1 MQKKIDETIK
11 YIENVPATHVL
22 EMIKS
27 GIEPIYTHTNL
38 QSCQRPKLDIA
49 EIMACNAV
57 YSKTEKPKYPTVQS
71 LITYPIERIV
81 YFDTIATT
89 ETEVQCGEE
98 LDLYKYVDFIYDK
111 VSKINFKE
119 FEHTITET
127 AQINALKAYNAIHNK
142 EQLDPSLAKY
152 KEVYDR
158 IKAAF
163 ESELYQVSNKFLLKH
178 HVNPEEAFPLLV
190 KMTLEDMIY
199 NEEMKKCIE
208 SYITPKIKE
217 IINQIIADET
227 PFPIHDA
234 KGTIIGEAP
243 LQKLSVHQGSE
254 RLTLMLAG
262 APASGKG
269 TILAKVLHE
278 AKTTNGIDERDMVKI
293 NTDTHR
299 ILVCHGRQEQLGTN
313 NELHV
318 SLNNDEASY
327 ITLMGYEKM
336 RQKIS
341 QDSAPHMLIDGVAP
355 ANDRIQLGTQNNGKL
370 EISIVTVDPE
380 CSVKR
385 AQQRGE
391 STGRYV
397 QTSYLINSHR
407 NVTLSTYEM
416 LSNKEL
422 IGNKNIQISIY
433 DTNVPHGTTPVY
445 IAWID
450 MKDKKA
456 EIYDSEKLAEFR
468 GKRHI
473 EPILNREQFFSRS
486 MKRSLSMSSS
496 ELLSISGYDVS
507 DSSEQKLDY

>member
-1 MQKKIDETIK
+1 MQNKIDETIK
-11 YIENVPATHVL
+11 YIENVPATQVL
-22 EMIKS
+22 ELIKS

-49 EIMACNAV
+49 EIMACNAA
-57 YSKTEKPKYPTVQS
+57 YTKTEKPKYPSVQS
-71 LITYPIERIV
+71 LITYPIERLV
-81 YFDTIATT
+81 YFDTIATL

-98 LDLYKYVDFIYDK
+98 LDLYKYIDYIYDK

-119 FEHTITET
+119 FEQAIKET
-127 AQINALKAYNAIHNK
+127 AKITALKAFDTIHTK
-142 EQLDPSLAKY
+142 EELDPSLAKY

-163 ESELYQVSNKFLLKH
+163 ENEQYQVSTKFLMKH
-178 HVNPEEAFPLLV
+178 HINPEEAFPLLV
-190 KMTLEDMIY
+190 KMTMEDMVY
-199 NEEMKKCIE
+199 NEEMKKCIQMN
-208 SYITPKIKE
+208 ITPKIKE
-217 IINQIIADET
+217 IIDQVVATET
-227 PFPIHDA
+227 PFPIHDS
-234 KGTIIGEAP
+234 KGNVIGEAP
-243 LQKLSVHQGSE
+243 LQKLSVHQGEE
-254 RLTLMLAG
+254 RVTFMLAG

-269 TILAKVLHE
+269 TILARVLHE
-278 AKTTNGIDERDMVKI
+278 AKTTRGIDERDMVKI

-299 ILVCHGRQEQLGTN
+299 ILVCQGYQEQLGTDK
-313 NELHV
+313 ELHV

-341 QDSAPHMLIDGVAP
+341 QNCAPHMLIDGVAP

-380 CSVKR
+380 SSVKR
-385 AQQRGE
+385 AQHRGE

-407 NVTLSTYEM
+407 NVTVATYDM
-416 LSNKEL
+416 LSNQEL
-422 IGNKNIQISIY
+422 VGTKDIQVSIY
-433 DTNVPHGTTPVY
+433 DTNVPQGTTPVY
-445 IAWID
+445 VAWID

-473 EPILNREQFFSRS
+473 EPILNRDQFFSHQR
-486 MKRSLSMSSS
+486 KRN
-496 ELLSISGYDVS
+496 LSISSNEILFKSGYDVNENN
-507 DSSEQKLDY
+507 DQKLDC

>member
-1 MQKKIDETIK
+1 MQNKIDESIK

-38 QSCQRPKLDIA
+38 QSCQRPKIDIA

-57 YSKTEKPKYPTVQS
+57 YSNTEKPKYPQVQS

-81 YFDTIATT
+81 YFDTIATI

-98 LDLYKYVDFIYDK
+98 LDLYKYVDYIYDK
-111 VSKINFKE
+111 VSKIDFKD
-119 FEHTITET
+119 FEHAIKET
-127 AQINALKAYNAIHNK
+127 AQVTALKAFNAIHNK
-142 EQLDPSLAKY
+142 EGLDPSLAKY

-163 ESELYQVSNKFLLKH
+163 ESGLYQVSNKFLLKH
-178 HVNPEEAFPLLV
+178 HINPEEAFPLLV
-190 KMTLEDMIY
+190 KMTIEDMVY
-199 NEEMKKCIE
+199 NEEMKKCIQ
-208 SYITPKIKE
+208 SNITPEITK
-217 IINQIIADET
+217 IINKVVAEET
-227 PFPIHDA
+227 LFPIHDA

-243 LQKLSVHQGSE
+243 LQKLSLHEGAE

-269 TILAKVLHE
+269 TILAKVLYE
-278 AKTTNGIDERDMVKI
+278 AKITNGIDERDMVKI

-299 ILVCHGRQEQLGTN
+299 ILVCQGRQEQLGTN

-341 QDSAPHMLIDGVAP
+341 QNSAPHMLIDGVAP

-380 CSVKR
+380 SSVKR

-391 STGRYV
+391 TTGRYV

-416 LSNKEL
+416 LSNQEL
-422 IGNKNIQISIY
+422 IGNKNIQVSIY
-433 DTNVPHGTTPVY
+433 DTNVPHGSTPLYV
-445 IAWID
+445 AWID
-450 MKDKKA
+450 IKDKKA
-456 EIYDSEKLAEFR
+456 EIYDSVKLAEFR
-468 GKRHI
+468 GKRLI

-496 ELLSISGYDVS
+496 ELLSKSGYDVS
-507 DSSEQKLDY
+507 NSSDQKLDY